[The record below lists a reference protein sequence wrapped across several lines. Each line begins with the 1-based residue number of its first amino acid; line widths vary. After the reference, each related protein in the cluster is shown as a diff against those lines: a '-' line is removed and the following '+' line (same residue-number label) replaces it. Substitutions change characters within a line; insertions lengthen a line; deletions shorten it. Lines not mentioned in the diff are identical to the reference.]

1 LAQVGGVY
9 ARGAGQSGKA
19 ERNGTGMPKG
29 GVLMDPTMDLP
40 TVRKNAA
47 DKLTRACRVC
57 RECNGVACAG
67 QIPGFGGVGT
77 GSSFIANVEALAK
90 RKLNLRVLHD
100 ATRPE
105 TRTSLFG
112 IDLSMPVLGAAVAG
126 VRVNRMDGITELDLA
141 EAMIGGS
148 RLAGTIGMGGDGGD
162 PEVFEA
168 TIAATTEAEGI
179 AIPVIKPRE
188 QDALIERVLRARDA
202 GAVAVAVD
210 VDAAALVNMALLGQ
224 RVEPKTAEQIREIVS
239 AADAPVILKG
249 IMTPEDAVIA
259 AEAGAAGIVVSNHG
273 GRALDHTPGTAD
285 VLPGIV
291 RALRGGG
298 QVAVLVDG
306 GVRSGVDV
314 LKMLALG
321 ADAVLVGRPL
331 AVAAV
336 GGGAEGVRL
345 QLEEYAKQLHVAMM
359 LTGCA
364 SLADVTGKVL
374 GSSRG

>member
-1 LAQVGGVY
+1 
-9 ARGAGQSGKA
+9 
-19 ERNGTGMPKG
+19 
-29 GVLMDPTMDLP
+29 MDLM

-47 DKLTRACRVC
+47 DRLTRSCHVC
-57 RECNGVACAG
+57 RQCNGVACAG

-77 GSSFIANVEALAK
+77 GSGFIANVEALAK
-90 RKLNLRVLHD
+90 KKLNLRVLHD
-100 ATRPE
+100 ARRPDM
-105 TRTSLFG
+105 RISLFG
-112 IDLSMPVLGAAVAG
+112 IDLSMPILGAAVAG
-126 VRVNRMDGITELDLA
+126 VRVNRMDGITELELA
-141 EAMIGGS
+141 KAMIGGP

-168 TIAATTEAEGI
+168 TIAATAEAEGI

-188 QDALIERVLRARDA
+188 QDALIERVQRARDA

-224 RVEPKTAEQIREIVS
+224 RVEPKTVEQIREIVR
-239 AADAPVILKG
+239 AVDRPVILKG

-298 QVAVLVDG
+298 RVAVLVDG

-336 GGGAEGVRL
+336 GGGAEGVRM
-345 QLEEYAKQLHVAMM
+345 QLEEYAKQLQVAMM
-359 LTGCA
+359 LSGCA

-374 GSSRG
+374 FG

>member
-1 LAQVGGVY
+1 
-9 ARGAGQSGKA
+9 
-19 ERNGTGMPKG
+19 
-29 GVLMDPTMDLP
+29 MDLL

-47 DKLTRACRVC
+47 DRLTRACHVC
-57 RECNGVACAG
+57 RQCNGVACAG
-67 QIPGFGGVGT
+67 QVPGFGGVGT
-77 GSSFIANVEALAK
+77 GSGFIANVEALAK

-100 ATRPE
+100 AGRPD
-105 TRTSLFG
+105 TRTNLFR
-112 IDLSMPVLGAAVAG
+112 IDLSMPILGAAVAG
-126 VRVNRMDGITELDLA
+126 VRVNRMDGITELELA
-141 EAMIGGS
+141 QAMIGGS

-168 TIAATTEAEGI
+168 TIAATAEAEGI

-188 QDALIERVLRARDA
+188 QDALIERVLCSRDA

-224 RVEPKTAEQIREIVS
+224 KVEPKTAEQIREIVR

-249 IMTPEDAVIA
+249 IMTPEDALIA
-259 AEAGAAGIVVSNHG
+259 AEAGVAAIVVSNHG

-298 QVAVLVDG
+298 Q
-306 GVRSGVDV
+306 RSRACGRRCAQRVDV

-336 GGGAEGVRL
+336 GGGVEGVRL
-345 QLEEYAKQLHVAMM
+345 QLEDTQAIHVAMM

-364 SLADVTGKVL
+364 SPRMTGKVL
-374 GSSRG
+374 SGR

>member
-1 LAQVGGVY
+1 M
-9 ARGAGQSGKA
+9 
-19 ERNGTGMPKG
+19 N
-29 GVLMDPTMDLP
+29 PTMDVP
-40 TVRKNAA
+40 TVRKNAV
-47 DKLTRACRVC
+47 DKLARACRVC
-57 RECNGVACAG
+57 RQCNGIACAG

-100 ATRPE
+100 AGRPD
-105 TRTSLFG
+105 TRTNLFG
-112 IDLSMPVLGAAVAG
+112 IDLSMPILGAAVAG
-126 VRVNRMDGITELDLA
+126 VRVNRMDGITELELA

-148 RLAGTIGMGGDGGD
+148 RFAGTIGMGGDGGD

-168 TIAATTEAEGI
+168 TIAATAEAEGI

-188 QDALIERVLRARDA
+188 QDAMIERVLRARDA
-202 GAVAVAVD
+202 GAVAIAVD

-224 RVEPKTAEQIREIVS
+224 RVEPKTPEQIGEIVR

-259 AEAGAAGIVVSNHG
+259 AEAGATGIVVSNHG

-291 RALRGGG
+291 GALRGGG
-298 QVAVLVDG
+298 GRVAVLVDG

-336 GGGAEGVRL
+336 GGGAGGVRL

-374 GSSRG
+374 FA

>member
-1 LAQVGGVY
+1 
-9 ARGAGQSGKA
+9 
-19 ERNGTGMPKG
+19 
-29 GVLMDPTMDLP
+29 MDLL

-47 DKLTRACRVC
+47 DRLTRACHVC
-57 RECNGVACAG
+57 RQCNGVACAG

-100 ATRPE
+100 ATRPD
-105 TRTSLFG
+105 TRVSLFG
-112 IDLSMPVLGAAVAG
+112 VDLSMPILGAAVAG
-126 VRVNRMDGITELDLA
+126 VRVNRMDGITELELA
-141 EAMIGGS
+141 KAIIGGS

-168 TIAATTEAEGI
+168 TVAATAEADGV

-188 QDALIERVLRARDA
+188 QDALIERVQRARDAA

-210 VDAAALVNMALLGQ
+210 VDAAALVNMARLGQ
-224 RVEPKTAEQIREIVS
+224 KVEPKTIEQIREIVR
-239 AADAPVILKG
+239 AVDRPVILKG

-285 VLPGIV
+285 VLPDIV
-291 RALRGGG
+291 RALRGRMGGRGGDGGGG
-298 QVAVLVDG
+298 QGGGQIAQAAGEAGGQAAGRVAVLVDG

-336 GGGAEGVRL
+336 GGEAEGVRM

-374 GSSRG
+374 FG

>member
-1 LAQVGGVY
+1 
-9 ARGAGQSGKA
+9 
-19 ERNGTGMPKG
+19 
-29 GVLMDPTMDLP
+29 MDPMMDLP
-40 TVRKNAA
+40 AVRKNAV

-57 RECNGVACAG
+57 RQCNGIACAG

-77 GSSFIANVEALAK
+77 GSSFIANLEALAK

-100 ATRPE
+100 AGRPD

-112 IDLSMPVLGAAVAG
+112 IDLSMPILGAAVTG
-126 VRVNRMDGITELDLA
+126 VRVNRMDGVTELELA

-148 RLAGTIGMGGDGGD
+148 RVAGTIGMGGDGGD

-168 TIAATTEAEGI
+168 TIAATAEAEGI
-179 AIPVIKPRE
+179 AIPVLKPRE
-188 QDALIERVLRARDA
+188 QGALIERVLRARNA
-202 GAVAVAVD
+202 GAVAVAID

-224 RVEPKTAEQIREIVS
+224 RVEPKTVEQIREIVR

-249 IMTPEDAVIA
+249 IMTPEDALIA

-291 RALRGGG
+291 RALRGGNGENGTSCRGGG
-298 QVAVLVDG
+298 QGSGPVEQAMLQAAARVAVLVDG

-331 AVAAV
+331 AIAAV

-345 QLEEYAKQLHVAMM
+345 QLEEYARQLRVAMM

-374 GSSRG
+374 FG